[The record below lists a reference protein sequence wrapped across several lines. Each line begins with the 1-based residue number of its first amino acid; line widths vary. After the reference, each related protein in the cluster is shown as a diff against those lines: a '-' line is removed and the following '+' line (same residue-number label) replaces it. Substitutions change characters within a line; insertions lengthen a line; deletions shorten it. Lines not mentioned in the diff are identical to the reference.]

1 MDSTGHCYS
10 PDCGLLEHES
20 VVDLYFCEYLLACID
35 FVGLAEFGCH
45 TAQESFKS
53 EAARR
58 SKDFDIFTL

>member
-1 MDSTGHCYS
+1 MVVVTWGTQYIDKCI
-10 PDCGLLEHES
+10 S
-20 VVDLYFCEYLLACID
+20 VL
-35 FVGLAEFGCH
+35 GLAEFGCH

>member
-1 MDSTGHCYS
+1 MVLSI
-10 PDCGLLEHES
+10 LIS
-20 VVDLYFCEYLLACID
+20 VLGVL
-35 FVGLAEFGCH
+35 GLAEFGCH